1 MENQSV
7 RTTIDLKAELKDI
20 AFSSNSKQMAVL
32 TADGTCDVYDT
43 KTFKVSKHFDAMGI
57 AEKCYFHPE
66 NKYLAIV
73 TGEQRV
79 ALLNLLND
87 DDRQYIDAK
96 DSGIKYINFTKNV
109 KNEFY
114 LVYAT
119 SNGITFTPVGFLSPN
134 RQEKTEG

>member
-1 MENQSV
+1 MASSANKIQVINMENQSV

-73 TGEQRV
+73 TGEQR
-79 ALLNLLND
+79 AWHSSTCSTTMTANILTPKMPASS
-87 DDRQYIDAK
+87 I
-96 DSGIKYINFTKNV
+96 S
-109 KNEFY
+109 
-114 LVYAT
+114 T
-119 SNGITFTPVGFLSPN
+119 SQ
-134 RQEKTEG
+134 RM